1 MTFYRRINRPVRDFT
16 MVKACVLL
24 ALLAVVQVLGALP
37 GDEGKV
43 ARDAMSEPLVI
54 PALAQPADDSASK
67 GRMI

>member
-1 MTFYRRINRPVRDFT
+1 MTFYRRSNRPVRDFT
-16 MVKACVLL
+16 MWKACVLVT
-24 ALLAVVQVLGALP
+24 LLAVVQVLGALP

-54 PALAQPADDSASK
+54 PALALPADDGAPA